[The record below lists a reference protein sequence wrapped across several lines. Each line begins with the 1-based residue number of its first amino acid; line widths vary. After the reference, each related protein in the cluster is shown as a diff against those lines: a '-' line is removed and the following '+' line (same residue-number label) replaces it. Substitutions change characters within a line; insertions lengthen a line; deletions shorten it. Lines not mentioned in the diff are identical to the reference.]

1 MDKKMTNVTHIC
13 DSNLK
18 THINSFHYKQ
28 KYHKCDSCVKVF
40 SQAGHLSNFHRNVY
54 DDYTQYKFRNNRY
67 MLDEIAL

>member
-1 MDKKMTNVTHIC
+1 MTNVTHIC

-54 DDYTQYKFRNNRY
+54 DDYTQ
-67 MLDEIAL
+67 